1 MQSHKVVVK
10 VSFDEEQQSES
21 IYFFQRLIEKIVM
34 DQLELTPYMKGSF
47 LIESKKLLEREKE

>member
-10 VSFDEEQQSES
+10 VSFDEEQPSES

-47 LIESKKLLEREKE
+47 LIESKKLLEIDKE